1 VTWDDK
7 QLKRALPETNDQEWV
22 KRKQAAHVERLGK
35 MLKEAEEE
43 EHRAEEA
50 AKIQAQRLQ
59 EALKQQAAKP

>member
-1 VTWDDK
+1 
-7 QLKRALPETNDQEWV
+7 
-22 KRKQAAHVERLGK
+22 